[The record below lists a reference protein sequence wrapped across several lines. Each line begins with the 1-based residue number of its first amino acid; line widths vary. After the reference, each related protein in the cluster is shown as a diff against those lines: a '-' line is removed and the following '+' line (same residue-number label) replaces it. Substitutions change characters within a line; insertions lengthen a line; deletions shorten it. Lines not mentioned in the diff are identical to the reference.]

1 MTDHFG
7 VRPEDLVAHA
17 GHVSAIGDQVSTA
30 AQAGAATR
38 AGTDAYGK
46 LCVLVPVMLNAL
58 QDVLVDGIKSAADSL
73 RDSGDRLRTT
83 AQGYAA
89 ADERSASKL
98 GRK

>member
-7 VRPEDLVAHA
+7 VRREDLVAHA
-17 GHVSAIGDQVSTA
+17 GHLSAIGDQVSAA

-38 AGTDAYGK
+38 AGADAYGK
-46 LCVLVPVMLNAL
+46 LCVMVPVMLNGL
-58 QDVLVDGIKSAADSL
+58 QDVLVDGIKAAAESL
-73 RDSGDRLRTT
+73 QDTGDRLRTT
-83 AQGYAA
+83 AQDYAA